1 MDTVEKLK
9 IMSNDTPFITNLE
22 KEQIEEYCHKI
33 ALEDAEERG
42 KKLGLCEGKELGLS
56 EGAQNKSIEIAKN
69 LLKENVD
76 ISVISKSTGLSIEE
90 IEKLNN

>member
-42 KKLGLCEGKELGLS
+42 KKLGLSEGKTIGINYEKL
-56 EGAQNKSIEIAKN
+56 EIAKKSLEQN
-69 LLKENVD
+69 ID
-76 ISVISKSTGLSIEE
+76 INTISTITGLTIEE
-90 IEKLNN
+90 IEKLKV

>member
-9 IMSNDTPFITNLE
+9 IMSNDTPFITSLE

-42 KKLGLCEGKELGLS
+42 KEIGLS
-56 EGAQNKSIEIAKN
+56 EGKEIGINERNIEIARKM
-69 LLKENVD
+69 LEKQSD
-76 ISVISKSTGLSIEE
+76 ISFISECTGLSIDE
-90 IEKLNN
+90 IKKLKV

>member
-42 KKLGLCEGKELGLS
+42 KELGLS
-56 EGAQNKSIEIAKN
+56 EGKQSEKIEIARKMLEDN
-69 LLKENVD
+69 IE
-76 ISVISKSTGLSIEE
+76 ISFISKYSGLSIDE
-90 IEKLNN
+90 IEKLK